1 MSDLDTALGAFALAL
16 SIAWITTPVA
26 GRFAWRLGAID
37 RPRERGLHNIPT
49 PRLGGV
55 AILMAVLAAG
65 LVFLDP
71 TSETRAILGG
81 ALVIAVVGALDDVL
95 RTKELVKV
103 QLSKNADVKA
113 KDVAYDLAAQ
123 VQAEVI
129 QVIGRTV
136 TLYRPNPEIKGKSGD
151 LPPWRR

>member
-1 MSDLDTALGAFALAL
+1 MPLTGKQRAELRAEAHHLDVLVHVGHQ
-16 SIAWITTPVA
+16 
-26 GRFAWRLGAID
+26 
-37 RPRERGLHNIPT
+37 GLT
-49 PRLGGV
+49 
-55 AILMAVLAAG
+55 
-65 LVFLDP
+65 D
-71 TSETRAILGG
+71 T
-81 ALVIAVVGALDDVL
+81 VVGALDDVL

-123 VQAEVI
+123 VKAEVI

-136 TLYRPNPEIKGKSGD
+136 TLYRPNPDITGKAGD